1 VDVRIIAATNRNLD
15 QMVADREFREDL
27 YYRIRVFPIQ
37 LPPLRE
43 RTSDIPLLVRYFVAK
58 YARQMRRHI
67 DTIPE
72 ADMMA
77 LIRWHWP
84 GNVRELSNFIE
95 RAVILTQGNTL
106 QAPIGELQHP
116 NPGSQAPFPSATLE
130 AVEREHILQVLR
142 ECHGVVSGPN
152 GAAARLGLNR
162 STLNSRMNKL
172 GIKREDIWRDAIKVS
187 GFHH

>member
-1 VDVRIIAATNRNLD
+1 
-15 QMVADREFREDL
+15 
-27 YYRIRVFPIQ
+27 
-37 LPPLRE
+37 
-43 RTSDIPLLVRYFVAK
+43 
-58 YARQMRRHI
+58 MRRHI

-116 NPGSQAPFPSATLE
+116 NPASQAPFPSATLE

>member
-1 VDVRIIAATNRNLD
+1 
-15 QMVADREFREDL
+15 
-27 YYRIRVFPIQ
+27 
-37 LPPLRE
+37 
-43 RTSDIPLLVRYFVAK
+43 
-58 YARQMRRHI
+58 
-67 DTIPE
+67 
-72 ADMMA
+72 MMA

-116 NPGSQAPFPSATLE
+116 NPASPAPFPSATLE
-130 AVEREHILQVLR
+130 TVEREHILQVLR